1 MGSLTRTLSQVD
13 LAPDPTDGIASP
25 KTTLTMALTGCNA
38 FVNGYLQLKIGRVIR
53 DSWGA
58 PLRPDG
64 APLPSGETYSS
75 IEALHTA
82 SGAASPLAL
91 TVQKAN
97 HNGDAWALAGLP
109 GNAAG
114 VEYRYYVAV
123 NHWCAC
129 SHPCSGCNVNDLIV
143 ATGTLRTLTL

>member
-1 MGSLTRTLSQVD
+1 MASLSRTLSGVD

-25 KTTLTMALTGCNA
+25 KLTCTMTLTGCNA
-38 FVNGYLQLKIGRVIR
+38 LVNGYLQLKVGRVIR

-58 PLRPDG
+58 PLLPNG
-64 APLPSGETYSS
+64 QPLPSGQQYSS
-75 IEALHTA
+75 IELLDTQ

-91 TVQKAN
+91 TVQEVN
-97 HNGDAWALAGLP
+97 HNGDGWALSGLP

-123 NHWCAC
+123 NHYCAC
-129 SHPCSGCNVNDLIV
+129 AHPCSGCNVNDLIV
-143 ATGTLRTLTL
+143 ATGTLRTITL